1 MLWITL
7 SILALVAGLLVRQR
21 IAAHV
26 DRPKL
31 TDDDVRRIES
41 GLHVE
46 VEEPLD
52 LQAIREEEAEFWS
65 ESWDEPEEPYH

>member
-1 MLWITL
+1 MMGV
-7 SILALVAGLLVRQR
+7 LALVAGLLVRQR
-21 IAAHV
+21 ITAHI

-41 GLHVE
+41 GLYVE

-52 LQAIREEEAEFWS
+52 LQTIREEEDEFWS
-65 ESWDEPEEPYH
+65 ESWDEPEDPIH